1 MNVGDVVYL
10 NTFNG
15 DSSESNPKWS
25 IYKITGKIVNIINS
39 TTPIVYIVLWD
50 NGFAEAY
57 LEENLKVFKGIEYKY
72 MCSKCKRR
80 YKTTNYLKEYEPT
93 EDTDTTYICKK
104 CLKTSLYCTHC
115 NKIIIDDDAYVNVGE
130 HTYCLDC
137 LKELFYICD
146 ICNTYHIKS
155 NINIITFSDN
165 NIESRVC
172 TNCIDNFTEEFF
184 CSVCNK
190 FNSTGVEL
198 FNGTHMCNK
207 CIDTIDNDPE
217 EVEES
222 KLSRKDIKYIA
233 DRAILNYSYKPET
246 YLMYGVDGPLMGVE
260 LECSHISSREECAAG
275 VQGLD
280 MDRNMFYIKNDSSLQ
295 DGIEVVSMPMT
306 YTKHKELLPWSNIID
321 VVKVYGGL
329 SHNGK
334 DCGMHVHVSKSF
346 FENNINT
353 NILKIMTIFEKFWDN
368 IVTFSRR
375 RPEQV
380 DHWCKKVE
388 FNKTDTPSSVIE
400 KHKSSGRYSS
410 VNLVPSN
417 TIELRIFRGTL
428 NINTLF
434 ATLEFVSNMC
444 IMCKNTDIQTI
455 STMDWST
462 FVRSLTAISD
472 NHLSD
477 YLAKRKLI

>member
-10 NTFNG
+10 DKFEGT
-15 DSSESNPKWS
+15 SSENNPKWS
-25 IYKITGKIVNIINS
+25 IYKITGKVVTIIN
-39 TTPIVYIVLWD
+39 TVTPVIYIVLWD

-57 LEENLKVFKGIEYKY
+57 TGENLKVFRGIEYKY
-72 MCSKCKRR
+72 MCNRCKRR
-80 YKTTNYLKEYEPT
+80 YKTTNYLEEYE
-93 EDTDTTYICKK
+93 YSGGKAHICKK
-104 CLKTSLYCTHC
+104 CIETAVYCKHC
-115 NKIIIDDDAYVNVGE
+115 NKFIMDDMTSVNIDGYN
-130 HTYCLDC
+130 YCSEC
-137 LKELFYICD
+137 VSKLFIVCD
-146 ICNTYHIKS
+146 ICNTHHPKKDVKTITYVDAILKPKVC
-155 NINIITFSDN
+155 INCMEGFKEEHLCSRCN
-165 NIESRVC
+165 NFVNNHTKLFDGVRMCSR
-172 TNCIDNFTEEFF
+172 CID
-184 CSVCNK
+184 
-190 FNSTGVEL
+190 L
-198 FNGTHMCNK
+198 
-207 CIDTIDNDPE
+207 IDDDPE
-217 EVEES
+217 ERINAKIS
-222 KLSRKDIKYIA
+222 KEDIKYIE

-280 MDRNMFYIKNDSSLQ
+280 MDRNMFYIKSDSSLQ

-375 RPEQV
+375 RSEQV

-388 FNKTDTPSSVIE
+388 FNKTDTPSLVIE